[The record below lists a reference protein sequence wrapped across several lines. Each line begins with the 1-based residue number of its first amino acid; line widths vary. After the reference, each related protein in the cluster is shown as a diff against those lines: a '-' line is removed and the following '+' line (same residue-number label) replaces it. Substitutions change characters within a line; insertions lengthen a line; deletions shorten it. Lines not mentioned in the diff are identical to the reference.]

1 MNIPF
6 QRSSTVILAVPVL
19 LFGIHS
25 RSAGAEAELTIAKSI
40 EVLNEIAVNPKS
52 GPPRPILLKAEGI
65 AIIPDQL
72 AGGFVIGAKFGKGI
86 VLVRRPDRSWSNP
99 VFINS
104 FGGSFGL
111 QAGAQAT
118 DLVLVFKGRRSVE
131 SFLNGKG
138 KLTMGLDASA
148 AAGPI
153 GRNFEAGTDLAFKAE
168 ILSYSRSRG
177 IFAGVS
183 AAGGT
188 LSVDRKAND
197 QYYGLPVGSI
207 EIFADNANLNP
218 PPSAAI
224 LQRVLAGQTGVPVVR
239 KVRPRV
245 RPVEPLD
252 DEPVIEIEGDED
264 VPAEVVPKTSSRRSN
279 SNSPRSSKVTKKS
292 PPADDDVILATGVD
306 DDEIDEPAPR
316 PTRKAKST
324 SWKKSK
330 STGSQSQPIPPR
342 RPSQSDGE

>member
-1 MNIPF
+1 VNAPF
-6 QRSSTVILAVPVL
+6 PRSSTVILAL
-19 LFGIHS
+19 AASLFGGRPPS
-25 RSAGAEAELTIAKSI
+25 RAAEAELTIAKSI
-40 EVLNEIAVNPKS
+40 EVLNEIAVNPRT

-86 VLVRRPDRSWSNP
+86 VLVRRPDGGWSNP

-188 LSVDRKAND
+188 LSVDRKANA
-197 QYYGLPVGSI
+197 QYYGLPIGSI
-207 EIFADNANLNP
+207 EIFADNTTLRP

-224 LQRVLAGQTGVPVVR
+224 LQRILAGMTGVPVVR
-239 KVRPRV
+239 KSRTRIKPAG
-245 RPVEPLD
+245 PIG

-264 VPAEVVPKTSSRRSN
+264 LPAEAAPRTSSRRRAAPQSQQ
-279 SNSPRSSKVTKKS
+279 STTAKRKA
-292 PPADDDVILATGVD
+292 PPTDDDVMLATGD
-306 DDEIDEPAPR
+306 ADEPDTQLVR
-316 PTRKAKST
+316 KTRST

-330 STGSQSQPIPPR
+330 AGTPRAQPIAPTRPPR
-342 RPSQSDGE
+342 PDDE